1 MWVGSRLL
9 VLSVGVWVLCSACA
23 TPPENEMQQAQTAVD
38 AARSAGADQYAHD
51 EFTAAQDALARAR
64 VAVSEHDYRLALNNA
79 LDSRERAENAVKLA
93 LTQREASRAEAERAL
108 TALTTALSTAQARLK
123 AAEGAHVSLRTLA
136 GARRSLAN
144 ADQRVQ
150 EARAAFQKGD
160 YPAATKAASA
170 VLPEVLATSSDL
182 AAAGTAS
189 ARRRR

>member
-9 VLSVGVWVLCSACA
+9 ALPVGVWVLCSACA

-64 VAVSEHDYRLALNNA
+64 QAVSEHDYRLALNNA
-79 LDSRERAENAVKLA
+79 LDSRDRAENAVKLA

-123 AAEGAHVSLRTLA
+123 ASEGAHVSLRTLA

-144 ADQRVQ
+144 ADQRLQ

-160 YPAATKAASA
+160 YPAATKAASG
-170 VLPEVLATSSDL
+170 VLPEVLAASSDL